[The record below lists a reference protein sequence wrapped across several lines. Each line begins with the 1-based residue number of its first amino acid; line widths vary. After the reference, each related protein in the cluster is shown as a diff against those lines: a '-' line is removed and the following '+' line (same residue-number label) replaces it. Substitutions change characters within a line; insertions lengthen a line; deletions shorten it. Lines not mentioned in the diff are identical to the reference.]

1 MQIMEIGQSWRA
13 GCGVSH
19 AFYCLFW
26 LLFQSPVTEALAMTR
41 KVIKIMVIKTM
52 QFNLKVN
59 QGIQIIGLLMYF
71 SQY

>member
-1 MQIMEIGQSWRA
+1 MQIMEIGRSRRA

-41 KVIKIMVIKTM
+41 KVIKTM
-52 QFNLKVN
+52 QFNLGVN
-59 QGIQIIGLLMYF
+59 QGIQIIDLMMYF